1 MYPYARC
8 FQDGINRMA
17 RTSCASAFIKILM
30 LAFVLLSK
38 SVLARIELSEMGT
51 NLEQFS
57 MAYLVD
63 RSGDLTIDDVT
74 GLEFIA
80 SSNRLSLGTDAKV
93 AWARIE
99 LKNTSTIERQL
110 FLHHPAA
117 YHNKSVGFYTLL
129 DNSVTSSLE
138 IDLHDGDSHPQLI
151 GGSAIFEFT
160 VPAQS
165 TIIAYV
171 KTESYSH
178 QWFSLNLYDL
188 EHSRKALV
196 GTHVDI
202 ALMVGILIAL
212 MLYNVLIF
220 VITRKNENILYAFY
234 LVSGIVWIALSYG
247 LLANI
252 FGVHGFSI
260 MRLHLSLLTMPSFL
274 ILFMM
279 TIFETRQKYPN
290 EHKLLLSVL
299 CFLVADFVF
308 GIYNIALALKPASS
322 LAALMIVVTLY
333 VSIKLVKKGETLAN
347 YFLIGHSLFFFFN
360 VFAVLYYKG
369 LAPVTYMTSHGV
381 GIGIMLEALMLAFII
396 SYRMKQ
402 LEKYKLVQEELQL
415 QAHTDPL
422 THLYNRRFID
432 HYVQQHLHED
442 CNNGTQF
449 SVIMADLDRFKTIND
464 SYGHQIG
471 DEVLKLFARLLR
483 DHVRKSDV
491 VARFGGEEF
500 LVLLPYCTLEE
511 ACQIAEN
518 VRMLV
523 SEQRVQTPQGECVSF
538 SSSFG
543 VASNELSSV
552 KGFERICMLADKSL
566 YSAKSN
572 GRNQVSAIQNR
583 FNSDGLTD
591 FVIN

>member
-1 MYPYARC
+1 
-8 FQDGINRMA
+8 MA
-17 RTSCASAFIKILM
+17 HVSCKSAFIIFLV
-30 LAFVLLSK
+30 FTFTLLSK
-38 SVLARIELSEMGT
+38 PVLAHIELSETDT
-51 NLEQFS
+51 NLEQFR

-63 RSGDLTIDDVT
+63 RAGVLTIDEVI
-74 GLEFIA
+74 GLEFIT

-99 LKNTSTIERQL
+99 LKNTSTLDKQL

-129 DNSVTSSLE
+129 NSSVTNALE
-138 IDLHDGDSHPQLI
+138 IDLHDGASHPHLI

-165 TIIAYV
+165 AIRVYV

-178 QWFSLNLYDL
+178 QWFSLNLYDN

-196 GTHVDI
+196 GTHIDI

-220 VITRKNENILYAFY
+220 VITRKKENILYAFY

-279 TIFETRQKYPN
+279 SIFETKQKHPS
-290 EHKLLLSVL
+290 EHRLLLVVL
-299 CFLVADFVF
+299 YCLVADFVF

-322 LAALMIVVTLY
+322 LAALMIVVTMY
-333 VSIKLVKKGETLAN
+333 VSIKLVKKGEALAR

-360 VFAVLYYKG
+360 VLAVLYYKG

-402 LEKYKLVQEELQL
+402 LEKYKLAQEELQL

-432 HYVQQHLHED
+432 QYVDKHLLDEWNTGKQY
-442 CNNGTQF
+442 C
-449 SVIMADLDRFKTIND
+449 VIMADLDRFKVIND
-464 SYGHQIG
+464 SYGHQFG
-471 DEVLKLFARLLR
+471 DEVLKLFAQILR
-483 DHVRKSDV
+483 DNVRKSDV

-500 LVLLPYCTLEE
+500 LVLLPNCALEE
-511 ACQIAEN
+511 ACQIAEK
-518 VRMLV
+518 VRILV
-523 SEQRVQTPQGECVSF
+523 CNQSINTSQGKCVSF

-543 VASNELSSV
+543 VATNELSEE
-552 KGFERICMLADKSL
+552 GFERICLLADRAL
-566 YSAKSN
+566 YTAKSN
-572 GRNQVSAIQNR
+572 GRNQVVTIQNH
-583 FNSDGLTD
+583 SGLHALKEV
-591 FVIN
+591 VIS